1 MAVTSSQGSQQ
12 SQLVFGLISSHQGV
26 EARAH
31 AFVHREAFSLGKAIP
46 KYVLKGRWF
55 AARPGERTQMAT
67 RFTTKQQAIGIQ
79 DVGGAS
85 RANNQVVRN
94 GISVDFH

>member
-1 MAVTSSQGSQQ
+1 MLLAAAALAAALAPAASAATPPGSNPLAPPVTSTPTNT
-12 SQLVFGLISSHQGV
+12 H
-26 EARAH
+26 
-31 AFVHREAFSLGKAIP
+31 
-46 KYVLKGRWF
+46 
-55 AARPGERTQMAT
+55 
-67 RFTTKQQAIGIQ
+67 TTKQQAIGIQ